1 MLYGG
6 IQDGVVIVLNW
17 NSVIPIQSII
27 GVVVMQVDLLGA
39 RHIELNIAALVWLRN
54 LRHSSITWVG

>member
-6 IQDGVVIVLNW
+6 IQHGVVIVLNW
-17 NSVIPIQSII
+17 NSVIAIQSVI

-39 RHIELNIAALVWLRN
+39 RHIELNIAALVWLR
-54 LRHSSITWVG
+54 HSSIAWVG